1 MEVEAKFTI
10 PDRNTADRLKRV
22 VRLGPFVPGPSRPRQ
37 VRDTYYDTAAHDLYQ
52 RGYAC
57 RVREQ
62 AGQRTLTIKGL
73 GQVESA
79 IHERTESS
87 VTLAEEAGIVPE
99 TWPKEEVWE
108 TAREVVGDQ
117 PLDALFAVEQVRFV
131 RALHQERRL
140 VAELSID
147 EARIQAAGRL
157 QLLWVL
163 EAELCADGT
172 KDDLHI
178 LSEHLVET
186 WGLLAEPYSKF
197 HHGLTLLQGE
207 PAMGASVDQ
216 ERLTAAERAQLAYI
230 VEHAES
236 ERAVKRAQ
244 LLLGWDQ
251 DIPVRELAAEIGG
264 SRSWAYGWLARFS
277 DERMSI
283 FAEDLLTAAKAE
295 FVTQQV
301 PQVDEP
307 SREVRAVRPSGMTVE
322 EMSERFEVDVAH
334 AERVT
339 SHALALFD
347 ATAGIHRLGTERRR
361 LLEVMG
367 LLHGVGQE
375 TDPDRSHVVGC
386 DIVLDHPVSELS
398 EIEQRMLA
406 AAIYL
411 HRKRIK
417 RKRLGMEVV
426 TSLPRDIREDT
437 LVLAALLRMA
447 DGLDGS
453 AGQSSELEEIRATPA
468 AIYVSVSGPF
478 AAKDAAGAQA
488 KADLWER
495 LFDVSF
501 FFATPGLESH
511 AVETLPVAAADER
524 PHEAYP
530 QIVESPI
537 LTSPGLL
544 PDDSMGEAGRKIL
557 RFHFLRMLKHESG
570 TRAGRDIE
578 ELHDMRV
585 ATRRMRAA
593 LRIFGPYYKAK
604 AIRPYGVGLRRTA
617 RTLGA
622 VRDLDVLMDKAASYL
637 KTLPED
643 RGQDLDPLLSLW
655 RDQRERARE
664 EMLAYLD
671 GPKYQEFKEGF
682 SLFVETPGVG
692 VRKGKQLPPEPIKA
706 RHVMPT
712 LLYTRWASV
721 HAFDAVLDGAA
732 VTVLHAL
739 RIECKQLRY
748 ALEFFRE
755 VLGRE
760 AEQVIA
766 EVVRLQDHLGD
777 LNDADVANTML
788 SNFLFA
794 PSRKDAS
801 ESVIAPGVVAYL
813 AAKQRELQ
821 HLMST
826 FPAAW
831 EQFNR
836 PEIRRSLADA
846 VAVL

>member
-1 MEVEAKFTI
+1 
-10 PDRNTADRLKRV
+10 
-22 VRLGPFVPGPSRPRQ
+22 
-37 VRDTYYDTAAHDLYQ
+37 
-52 RGYAC
+52 
-57 RVREQ
+57 
-62 AGQRTLTIKGL
+62 
-73 GQVESA
+73 
-79 IHERTESS
+79 
-87 VTLAEEAGIVPE
+87 
-99 TWPKEEVWE
+99 
-108 TAREVVGDQ
+108 
-117 PLDALFAVEQVRFV
+117 
-131 RALHQERRL
+131 
-140 VAELSID
+140 
-147 EARIQAAGRL
+147 
-157 QLLWVL
+157 
-163 EAELCADGT
+163 
-172 KDDLHI
+172 
-178 LSEHLVET
+178 
-186 WGLLAEPYSKF
+186 
-197 HHGLTLLQGE
+197 
-207 PAMGASVDQ
+207 
-216 ERLTAAERAQLAYI
+216 
-230 VEHAES
+230 
-236 ERAVKRAQ
+236 
-244 LLLGWDQ
+244 
-251 DIPVRELAAEIGG
+251 
-264 SRSWAYGWLARFS
+264 
-277 DERMSI
+277 
-283 FAEDLLTAAKAE
+283 
-295 FVTQQV
+295 
-301 PQVDEP
+301 
-307 SREVRAVRPSGMTVE
+307 
-322 EMSERFEVDVAH
+322 
-334 AERVT
+334 
-339 SHALALFD
+339 
-347 ATAGIHRLGTERRR
+347 
-361 LLEVMG
+361 
-367 LLHGVGQE
+367 
-375 TDPDRSHVVGC
+375 
-386 DIVLDHPVSELS
+386 
-398 EIEQRMLA
+398 
-406 AAIYL
+406 
-411 HRKRIK
+411 
-417 RKRLGMEVV
+417 VV

-524 PHEAYP
+524 PQEAYP

-570 TRAGRDIE
+570 TRAGQDIE